1 MHKFILKIKLRSH
14 QRLKWFTPDIQ
25 HHLNCTHTL
34 RRRHNDKASLF
45 NQYFHLVFTISPPN
59 SVLIALMQTPPPIT
73 LSNISSAIFNA
84 LHALDI
90 SKAME
95 IEIGP
100 KVLKSCALARHEPLF
115 HLFSLTL
122 SEHNLPANW
131 HVNLI
136 TPIHKS
142 GDKTSVKFPCNVP
155 YPKFLSISM
164 TKQLTLLQN
173 WFRNPNL
180 DSSRSAQPHSNFW
193 LFLQV
198 STIAMA
204 TKLKW
209 MLCI

>member
-1 MHKFILKIKLRSH
+1 MATS
-14 QRLKWFTPDIQ
+14 DY
-25 HHLNCTHTL
+25 
-34 RRRHNDKASLF
+34 DKVSLF
-45 NQYFHLVFTISPPN
+45 NQYFHSVFTISPPN
-59 SVLIALMQTPPPIT
+59 QVPIAFTQTPPPIN
-73 LSNISSAIFNA
+73 LSDIPFSATDIFNA
-84 LHALDI
+84 LTALDT
-90 SKAME
+90 SKTMG
-95 IEIGP
+95 IDGTGP

-173 WFRNPNL
+173 
-180 DSSRSAQPHSNFW
+180 
-193 LFLQV
+193 
-198 STIAMA
+198 
-204 TKLKW
+204 
-209 MLCI
+209 